1 MTVKDQWDRLD
12 PGTKKWLL
20 DNPGCLI
27 LPHSI
32 TAVIREKSGHD
43 IKCDQH
49 GQMMLSPQDRDFIR
63 SKASGAATTAPGHLP
78 GVLQTPT
85 TGLSST

>member
-12 PGTKKWLL
+12 PDTKKWLL

-32 TAVIREKSGHD
+32 TATIREESGQD
-43 IKCDQH
+43 IECDQH
-49 GQMMLSPQDRDFIR
+49 GQMVLSPQDRDFIR
-63 SKASGAATTAPGHLP
+63 AKARGA
-78 GVLQTPT
+78 
-85 TGLSST
+85 TG